1 MEIRKLLTNFILF
14 FAIISVLYVA
24 TTWLLLNIKHNNIP
38 LVYRVSDVINWKG
51 GDTFRKFKDF
61 DKNKSYD
68 IIVIGSSH
76 AYRGYDP
83 RFFKN
88 QSINM
93 FNLGTSAQSLLNTYY
108 IAKYYITP
116 LNCKLVIID
125 IYDGALS
132 TDGLEATADLTQNIT
147 STACAFKMG
156 IAMKDPRVINMLTV
170 RMLNSATP
178 PMYSDTNYVLNGF
191 CENRD
196 ELKNYNQK
204 AYDTKLNFKTFQVNY
219 LEALLT
225 YLKNHHIAAIA
236 VTHPSPIE
244 SHNYN
249 FFKNREIVTQLMEKH
264 KIPYWDYSSY
274 ELNTKTDF
282 YDLHHLN
289 QSGVEKFNALL
300 IKDLKHLRH

>member
-1 MEIRKLLTNFILF
+1 
-14 FAIISVLYVA
+14 VA
-24 TTWLLLNIKHNNIP
+24 TTWVLLKVKFNNIP

-51 GDTFRKFKDF
+51 GDTFRKFNDF
-61 DKNKSYD
+61 DKNKEYD
-68 IIVIGSSH
+68 VIVIGSSH

-88 QSINM
+88 GSINM

-108 IAKYYITP
+108 IAKHYITP
-116 LNCKLVIID
+116 SNCKLVIVD

-156 IAMKDPRVINMLTV
+156 TAMKDPRVINMLTV
-170 RMLNSATP
+170 RMLNSTAP
-178 PMYSDTNYVLNGF
+178 PMYSDTNYVFNGF
-191 CENRD
+191 CENKD
-196 ELKNYNQK
+196 TLKNYNK
-204 AYDTKLNFKTFQVNY
+204 NAYNAKLNLKTFQMYY
-219 LEALLT
+219 LEALLID
-225 YLKNHHIAAIA
+225 LKNQQIEVIA
-236 VTHPSPIE
+236 VTHPSPVE

-249 FFKNREIVTQLMEKH
+249 FFKNREIVSQLMK
-264 KIPYWDYSSY
+264 KYNIPYWDYSSY
-274 ELNTKTDF
+274 ALNTRTDF

-300 IKDLKHLRH
+300 IKDLKHSGY